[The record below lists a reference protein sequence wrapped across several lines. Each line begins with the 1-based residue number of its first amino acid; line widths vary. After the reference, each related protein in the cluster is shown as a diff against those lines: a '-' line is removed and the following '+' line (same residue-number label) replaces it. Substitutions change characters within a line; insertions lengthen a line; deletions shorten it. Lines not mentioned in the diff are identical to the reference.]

1 MLTKVR
7 KRLLPLTKREGSDSV
22 IISNFFDTNHSQLTT
37 HNSLIPDM
45 VFSHFTSHF
54 SRKRIAFTLAEV
66 LITLGIIGVVA
77 ALTLPSLITNYQK
90 QVIET
95 RLSKFYTTMNQ
106 AVLNSQIE
114 NGDFRDWE
122 LSKENNLYKAYLKK
136 YLKTT
141 KEININSQEHIYLP
155 DGSYFYETFANS
167 DFRDIFYC
175 PLGNSCKRPGID
187 RYRFA
192 FSPHTNRTLITV
204 FNNPI
209 EPYTWTWNGDIKTLR
224 TAGTLGCNKENRIV
238 TTIQTQDRVAFCT
251 AVIMLNGWKFPKDY
265 PW

>member
-1 MLTKVR
+1 MNENNLKP
-7 KRLLPLTKREGSDSV
+7 KQPNSPAASPE
-22 IISNFFDTNHSQLTT
+22 TNHSPLTI
-37 HNSLIPDM
+37 HHSPK
-45 VFSHFTSHF
+45 
-54 SRKRIAFTLAEV
+54 RKSAFTLAEV

-90 QVIET
+90 QIIET

-122 LSKENNLYKAYLKK
+122 LSSEKNLYDAYLKK
-136 YLKTT
+136 YLKTV
-141 KEININSQEHIYLP
+141 KVKKLNSRQHIYLP
-155 DGSYFYETFANS
+155 DGSYFYETFVNS

-192 FSPHTNRTLITV
+192 FSPHTNSTLITV

-209 EPYTWTWNGDIKTLR
+209 EPYTWHWDPNAKHNLR
-224 TAGTLGCNKENRIV
+224 TTGTLGCNKENIKNDPP
-238 TTIQTQDRVAFCT
+238 QTQKQNQAAYC
-251 AVIMLNGWKFPKDY
+251 AAIIMLNGWKFPKDY

>member
-1 MLTKVR
+1 MLGR
-7 KRLLPLTKREGSDSV
+7 KFNLFSET
-22 IISNFFDTNHSQLTT
+22 
-37 HNSLIPDM
+37 

-77 ALTLPSLITNYQK
+77 ALTLPSLITNYRK

-122 LSKENNLYKAYLKK
+122 LSSEKNLYDDYLKK
-136 YLKTT
+136 YLKTV
-141 KEININSQEHIYLP
+141 KVKKLNSRQYIYLP

>member
-1 MLTKVR
+1 MTDVGEKKGKIKMNKNNLQQKQ
-7 KRLLPLTKREGSDSV
+7 PNNPAASPE
-22 IISNFFDTNHSQLTT
+22 TNHSPLT
-37 HNSLIPDM
+37 IPH
-45 VFSHFTSHF
+45 SPK
-54 SRKRIAFTLAEV
+54 RKSAFTLAEV

-77 ALTLPSLITNYQK
+77 ALTLPSLITNYRK

-122 LSKENNLYKAYLKK
+122 LSSEKNLYDDYLKK
-136 YLKTT
+136 YLKTV
-141 KEININSQEHIYLP
+141 KVKKLNSRQYIYLP

>member
-1 MLTKVR
+1 MLGR
-7 KRLLPLTKREGSDSV
+7 KFNLFSDS
-22 IISNFFDTNHSQLTT
+22 
-37 HNSLIPDM
+37 

-77 ALTLPSLITNYQK
+77 ALTLPSLITNYRK
-90 QVIET
+90 QIIET

-122 LSKENNLYKAYLKK
+122 LSSEKNLYDAYLKK
-136 YLKTT
+136 YLKTV
-141 KEININSQEHIYLP
+141 KVKKLNSRQHIYLP
-155 DGSYFYETFANS
+155 DGSYFYETFVNS

-192 FSPHTNRTLITV
+192 FSPHTNSTLITV

-209 EPYTWTWNGDIKTLR
+209 EPYTWHWDPNAKHNLR
-224 TAGTLGCNKENRIV
+224 TTGTLGCNKENIKNDPP
-238 TTIQTQDRVAFCT
+238 QTQKQNQAAYC
-251 AVIMLNGWKFPKDY
+251 AAIIMLNGWKFPKDY